1 MHTRHKRLARHTI
14 LCGIVRL
21 NIGGREYVTSKS
33 TLQMDPEG
41 MLATMISGR
50 VPSAKINDAYFIDRD
65 PDLFCYV
72 LEFLRTGHVELPN
85 SEGSWRRLERE
96 ADFFMLPSLQQLIR
110 SKLLQ
115 AEDDGRRFNIMMTA
129 NMIHAE
135 MLELRKENMMTANG
149 SITMSLIICL
159 AFWQTFPLLLA
170 TKPPSHLLELASL
183 PISSPSFRVAS
194 RTPFYC
200 IRDHVRAMVVEDI
213 EHFQEDARS
222 LGILHPLP
230 WLLIGNMPSSTPR
243 K

>member
-110 SKLLQ
+110 SKLLETFLEVKLYMHYFNCSDKQ
-115 AEDDGRRFNIMMTA
+115 CRCGDGGVKFELVTDDE
-129 NMIHAE
+129 IHTIYE
-135 MLELRKENMMTANG
+135 SQRDFLGYPKELIEPGFASPTTTVHINLKMQ
-149 SITMSLIICL
+149 TM
-159 AFWQTFPLLLA
+159 
-170 TKPPSHLLELASL
+170 
-183 PISSPSFRVAS
+183 
-194 RTPFYC
+194 
-200 IRDHVRAMVVEDI
+200 
-213 EHFQEDARS
+213 
-222 LGILHPLP
+222 
-230 WLLIGNMPSSTPR
+230 
-243 K
+243 